1 MADCKLKLAKLLT
14 DLDDMT
20 SSKSAELL
28 FKECIDTYAANLSEK
43 HAKVLKAK
51 EGLAKY
57 YLTQEKYMDGK
68 YVLMELL
75 KHQLEVHG
83 DYSLTINPTY
93 KLLCSTL
100 LKLSDMPNA
109 AFYLQK
115 SLEIEEANY
124 GRKHERTQHT
134 RETLDNLKK
143 NPSVQVRLRMPT
155 KESERP
161 TFTVAKKI
169 DYAKKDKEL
178 YSNPSAVAAIGDDK
192 TLNSTLNEEKSFYKN
207 INPMK

>member
-1 MADCKLKLAKLLT
+1 MKLAKLLT
-14 DLDDMT
+14 DLDDMN
-20 SSKSAELL
+20 SSTSAELL
-28 FKECIDTYAANLSEK
+28 FKECIDIYVANLSEK

-68 YVLMELL
+68 YVLSELL
-75 KHQLEVHG
+75 KQQLEAHG
-83 DYSLTINPTY
+83 DFSLTLNPTY

-100 LKLSDMPNA
+100 LKLNDMPNA

-124 GRKHERTQHT
+124 GRKHARTIHT
-134 RETLDNLKK
+134 KETLDNLKK
-143 NPSVQVRLRMPT
+143 NPSVQIRLGMAT

-169 DYAKKDKEL
+169 DYAKRDKEL
-178 YSNPSAVAAIGDDK
+178 YSKQTADDK
-192 TLNSTLNEEKSFYKN
+192 ATLNTTQQSEEKSFLKN